1 MNHILTHLTSAD
13 LTDVKAAYTTRR
25 IKLEDKLTLLKGG
38 ISPRAGDLTL
48 AKVTKLGHH
57 SRLELNNGRRARLFH
72 GDHILLCYGNRY
84 APDQFE
90 AVVPDSLASAHMAAA
105 GGIIAR
111 VLSKHGKMKKPTKLL
126 PLGILGSRS
135 GRPLNLIDFGLEQ
148 LRTSHPRPLTIAV
161 MGTAMNSGKTTTA
174 AYLIK
179 GLVNSG
185 LKVGAAKITGTGA
198 GGDIW
203 FMKDAGARPV
213 LDFIDAGFASTYK
226 ITSKQID
233 DIMAVL
239 IRHLVKADVEAIV
252 LEFSDG
258 LYQDEIADL
267 LCTSAFGHEHCRPAL
282 NRFIDG
288 LIFAAHDAMGANA
301 GVRRLRRSRLPVL
314 ALSGLITQ
322 SPLAIRESQEATGLP
337 VLDSHILS
345 NRDIYMILKRM
356 LSQQHRVKLKA
367 A

>member
-1 MNHILTHLTSAD
+1 MNDSVLHIKASD
-13 LTDVKAAYTTRR
+13 LAGVKAAYTTRR
-25 IKLEDKLTLLKGG
+25 IELENRLTLLSGER
-38 ISPRAGDLTL
+38 SPKPGDLAL
-48 AKVTKLGHH
+48 AEVKKIGHH
-57 SRLELNNGRRARLFH
+57 TRLELNNGRRARLFH
-72 GDHILLCYGNRY
+72 GEKILLCYGNRY

-90 AVVPDSLASAHMAAA
+90 AVVPEGLVPCHMAAA

-111 VLSKHGKMKKPTKLL
+111 VLSKHGKMKRPTKLL
-126 PLGILGSRS
+126 PLGILGDHR
-135 GRPLNLIDFGLEQ
+135 GCALNLSDFALKNVQ
-148 LRTSHPRPLTIAV
+148 VTRPRPLTIAV

-213 LDFIDAGFASTYK
+213 LDFIDAGYASTYK
-226 ITSKQID
+226 ITAKQIEEIMD
-233 DIMAVL
+233 VIMNHLIMAG
-239 IRHLVKADVEAIV
+239 VEAIV

-267 LCTSAFGHEHCRPAL
+267 LCTSTFGQGICRPL
-282 NRFIDG
+282 LHRFIDG
-288 LIFAAHDAMGANA
+288 LIFAAHDAMGAKA
-301 GVRRLRRSRLPVL
+301 GVQGLRQSRLPVL
-314 ALSGLITQ
+314 ALSGLITL
-322 SPLAIRESQEATGLP
+322 SPLAVRETQEATGLP
-337 VLDSHILS
+337 VIDSLTLS
-345 NRDIYMILKRM
+345 NPDITQIVKRL
-356 LSQQHRVKLKA
+356 LSHSNQITLKA